1 MMDFTIEDVKQIM
14 EDARYLQDEIEALK
28 YVIHD
33 VPYDEKPS
41 EGEYS
46 ILEMVG
52 MIDHAQVAFY
62 RPAMEEIIKQSSP
75 EISVS
80 TDYESSFKLRKDEND
95 TVDTILNRIIKH
107 RAAFLNFMSKIKPL
121 EWERSGYVNG
131 MKRSVYSLLNELIN
145 FERDQ
150 LKRVAE
156 RVMTLNRN

>member
-1 MMDFTIEDVKQIM
+1 MDFTIDDVKQVL

-33 VPYDEKPS
+33 VPYEEKPAA
-41 EGEYS
+41 GEYS

-62 RPAMEEIIKQSSP
+62 RPAMEEMIRHSAP
-75 EISVS
+75 DVTVS
-80 TDYESSFKLRKDEND
+80 TDYERSFKLRKDEND
-95 TVDTILNRIIKH
+95 TVETILNRIIKH

-121 EWERSGYVNG
+121 EWERSGFISG
-131 MKRSVYSLLNELIN
+131 KRRSVFSLLNELVE
-145 FERDQ
+145 FERLQ

-156 RVMTLNRN
+156 RVMTLNRS

>member
-1 MMDFTIEDVKQIM
+1 MDFTIDDVKKVL

-33 VPYDEKPS
+33 VPYEEKPAV
-41 EGEYS
+41 GEYS

-62 RPAMEEIIKQSSP
+62 RPAIEEMIRNSAP
-75 EISVS
+75 DVTVS
-80 TDYESSFKLRKDEND
+80 TDYERSFKLRKDEND
-95 TVDTILNRIIKH
+95 TVETILNRIIKH

-121 EWERSGYVNG
+121 EWERSGFING
-131 MKRSVYSLLNELIN
+131 KRRSVFSLLNELVE
-145 FERDQ
+145 FERLQ

-156 RVMTLNRN
+156 RVMTLNRS

>member
-1 MMDFTIEDVKQIM
+1 MDFTIEDVKQIM

-33 VPYDEKPS
+33 VPYDDKPAD
-41 EGEYS
+41 GEYS

-62 RPAMEEIIKQSSP
+62 RPAMEEIIKHPAP
-75 EISVS
+75 EVSVS

-121 EWERSGYVNG
+121 EWERSGFIG
-131 MKRSVYSLLNELIN
+131 GKRRSVYSLLNELVN

-150 LKRVAE
+150 LKKVAE

>member
-1 MMDFTIEDVKQIM
+1 MDFTIEDVKQVL

-33 VPYDEKPS
+33 VPYDEKPA
-41 EGEYS
+41 GEHS

-62 RPAMEEIIKQSSP
+62 RPAMEEMIRQSAP
-75 EISVS
+75 DISVS
-80 TDYESSFKLRKDEND
+80 TNYEQSFRLRKDEND
-95 TVDTILNRIIKH
+95 TVETILNRIIKH
-107 RAAFLNFMSKIKPL
+107 RAAFLNFMSKIRPL
-121 EWERSGYVNG
+121 EWERSGFIEGQRKTVFA
-131 MKRSVYSLLNELIN
+131 LLSELVT

-150 LKRVAE
+150 LKKVAE

>member
-1 MMDFTIEDVKQIM
+1 MDFTIDDVKQVL
-14 EDARYLQDEIEALK
+14 EDAKYLQDEIEALK

-33 VPYDEKPS
+33 IPYEDKPA

-46 ILEMVG
+46 IIEMVG

-62 RPAMEEIIKQSSP
+62 RPAMEEIIRQPSSTV
-75 EISVS
+75 SVS
-80 TDYESSFKLRKDEND
+80 TRYEETFKLKKDEND
-95 TVDTILNRIIKH
+95 TVETILNRIIKH

-121 EWERSGYVNG
+121 EWERTGFIEG
-131 MKRSVYSLLNELIN
+131 KRRSVFSLLKELVEY
-145 FERDQ
+145 ERSQ

>member
-1 MMDFTIEDVKQIM
+1 MDFTIDDVKQVL

-33 VPYDEKPS
+33 VPYEEKPAA
-41 EGEYS
+41 GEYS

-62 RPAMEEIIKQSSP
+62 RPAMEEMIKNSAP
-75 EISVS
+75 DVSVS
-80 TDYESSFKLRKDEND
+80 TDYEKTFKLRKDEND
-95 TVDTILNRIIKH
+95 TVDTVLNRIIKH

-121 EWERSGYVNG
+121 EWERSGFVEG
-131 MKRSVYSLLNELIN
+131 RRRTVFSLLSELVE
-145 FERDQ
+145 FERAQ

>member
-1 MMDFTIEDVKQIM
+1 MDFTIDDVKQVL

-33 VPYDEKPS
+33 VPYDDKPAP
-41 EGEYS
+41 GEYS

-62 RPAMEEIIKQSSP
+62 RPAMEEIIRNSAP
-75 EISVS
+75 DVSVS
-80 TDYESSFKLRKDEND
+80 TDYEKSFKLRKDDND
-95 TVDTILNRIIKH
+95 TVDTVLNRIIKH

-121 EWERSGYVNG
+121 EWERSGFITG
-131 MKRSVYSLLNELIN
+131 KRCTVFSLLNELVA